1 MRFRNFICLTGIA
14 LHLLAT
20 PLAAQDAADFQ
31 LELNNAADTSDG
43 NCRLTYV
50 ASNNSEEALNSV
62 SYEVAVFDGEGTV
75 TRILVLEFGALPV
88 GKTKVLQFDL
98 AEQACSDT
106 SRIVVNDVADCTLA
120 SGGDGDFCI
129 SGLSTASRTSIQFG
143 T

>member
-1 MRFRNFICLTGIA
+1 MSFREMICLTGIA
-14 LHLLAT
+14 LNLLAV
-20 PLAAQDAADFQ
+20 PAVAQDSASFQ

-50 ASNNSEEALNSV
+50 ASNNSEEGLEQV

-98 AEQACSDT
+98 AGQQCSDT
-106 SRIVVNDVADCTLA
+106 SRIVVNDVADCSLS
-120 SGGDGDFCI
+120 SGDTGDFCL
-129 SGLSTASRTSIQFG
+129 SGLATASRTAIQFG